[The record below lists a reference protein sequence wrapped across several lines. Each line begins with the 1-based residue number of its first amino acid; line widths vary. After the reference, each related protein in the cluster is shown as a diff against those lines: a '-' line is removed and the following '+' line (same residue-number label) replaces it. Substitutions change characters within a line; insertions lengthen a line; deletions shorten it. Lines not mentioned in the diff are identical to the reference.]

1 MSRLT
6 GLELA
11 EAFSDFV
18 NGSNS
23 HEHEE
28 FINGFNRQHR
38 TLQQSMMRTMMA
50 VIENC
55 AEPDYGRDGRN
66 QGTHDLA
73 KILVKG
79 YKDSVSKEFAA
90 QHFDGKTTE
99 SDEKYIASEH
109 CVPSKALGFI

>member
-1 MSRLT
+1 MNRLT

-28 FINGFNRQHR
+28 FVKGFNRQHR

-50 VIENC
+50 VVENC
-55 AEPDYGRDGRN
+55 ASPDYGRDGRN
-66 QGTHDLA
+66 EGTHTLC
-73 KILVKG
+73 KTLVKG

-90 QHFDGKTTE
+90 HHYDGKATA
-99 SDEKYIASEH
+99 SDESYVASEH
-109 CVPSKALGFI
+109 CLPSKALGFV